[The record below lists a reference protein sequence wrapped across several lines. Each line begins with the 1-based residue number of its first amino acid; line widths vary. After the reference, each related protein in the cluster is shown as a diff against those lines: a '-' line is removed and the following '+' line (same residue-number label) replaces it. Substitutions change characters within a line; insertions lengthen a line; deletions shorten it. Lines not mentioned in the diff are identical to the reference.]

1 MSIELNRQIVRTEN
15 LMSAR
20 VDNEMVILN
29 MPKNSYI
36 GLNEIALRIWDLL
49 EVPSRVDELCNRLG
63 REFEAATEQIESDLL
78 PFLEELKQEGLI
90 RIVD

>member
-1 MSIELNRQIVRTEN
+1 MVRGPT
-15 LMSAR
+15 SR
-20 VDNEMVILN
+20 
-29 MPKNSYI
+29 
-36 GLNEIALRIWDLL
+36 L
-49 EVPSRVDELCNRLG
+49 EVPSSVDELCNRLG